1 LLYNKEKLLAN
12 GDKWEVEIARYVL
25 MGLIDQVAFHDIY
38 PSFLETCKPIT
49 LTVSVIEFTVLE
61 FEIKVKSPNE
71 SVRALKRNVKCLWER
86 DWSGKPARPVR
97 QSPHTT
103 FFFFFF

>member
-1 LLYNKEKLLAN
+1 MYNKEKLLAN

-25 MGLIDQVAFHDIY
+25 LNSFNQVALVDAY

-61 FEIKVKSPNE
+61 FEIKRK
-71 SVRALKRNVKCLWER
+71 
-86 DWSGKPARPVR
+86 KPK
-97 QSPHTT
+97 
-103 FFFFFF
+103 